1 LSELNVVFSRQT
13 AVKDYVQ
20 HHIKRQG
27 KAVWDLL
34 GPQGKGYLY
43 VCGDAKNMAKDVHS
57 ALIEIATEAAG
68 GNAAAGEAA
77 VKVLLDTGRYH
88 KDVW

>member
-1 LSELNVVFSRQT
+1 MAFSRQA

-34 GPQGKGYLY
+34 GPKGNGYLY
-43 VCGDAKNMAKDVHS
+43 VCGDAKNMAKDVHA

-68 GNAAAGEAA
+68 GNVSAGEAA
-77 VKVLLDTGRYH
+77 VKVLMDSGRYQ